1 MISLLHPS
9 RGRSFKAFATY
20 ESWINKSSGKYT
32 IEHILSVDTDDHELD
47 SYHTLFRHSKLVVA
61 PNHNLVEATNVGAK
75 ECTGDIIVLL
85 SDDFECFPNWD
96 IEIVKAFEGKSG
108 YVLKTNDGQEGW
120 IVTLPIMDKEY
131 YKTQDYF
138 YHPETKHLFCDTIMT
153 HKAELEDRL
162 IIRNDLVFI
171 HRHPMNFKNVPMDES
186 YMRSNKT
193 WEQGKQIYLRECL
206 NNFGLGPS
214 IDIYNLSYSAIPHIK
229 WLRNELGK

>member
-108 YVLKTNDGQEGW
+108 YVLKTNDGNDAW
-120 IVTLPIMDKEY
+120 IITLPIMDMAY
-131 YKTQDYF
+131 YKSKGYIYNPIYT
-138 YHPETKHLFCDTIMT
+138 HLFSDTEYT
-153 HKAELEDRL
+153 HVAELEDRTIAL
-162 IIRNDLVFI
+162 SVPNENVLCPEGPVAPVDPVNPVAPVFVEN
-171 HRHPMNFKNVPMDES
+171 PD
-186 YMRSNKT
+186 
-193 WEQGKQIYLRECL
+193 
-206 NNFGLGPS
+206 
-214 IDIYNLSYSAIPHIK
+214 
-229 WLRNELGK
+229 